1 MSWHIYHWLY
11 ELKRRKV
18 MRAAIAYAA
27 VGWLLLQ
34 VTEIVAEAFALP
46 DWTTR
51 LVLVLLLLALPVV
64 LALAWTF
71 DVGPTGMVRTN
82 DQDGREEWLGVVLWL
97 RVKPVTDQVGN
108 RLSRPRIDLERRL
121 LVLPC
126 LWRRWSGDEGQ
137 MVFNSTIKAMWAA
150 QGLREFARSRDIP
163 LGMGLAVGNISHG
176 QEELRGEAAQVART
190 LAYSA
195 GAFQMLGTEQVHD
208 ELIEAPELGGEFL
221 GPIEVEAL
229 AHPVRAYRLE
239 WQTTSS
245 GSMRAD
251 DRSSGWGVGARASVA
266 LAVIGAL
273 VGVGWYLQPWQR
285 ELPALPSMPLPEA
298 SAVYLR
304 IEPPQDP
311 QRLLDEAQL
320 HGLGS
325 ALARALQELPG
336 IYPADDAAQPASESL
351 QTRIERSG
359 TSWRLH
365 LTLGAE
371 DGKPARVMSVGGET
385 LQQVFDAAQD
395 AVINALSLRLGLR
408 ARSLAHP
415 VPMSE
420 ELYEDLLEARYTLT
434 QVPRREQLEH
444 HIERL
449 RGHLEQGHNQL
460 LLDATYCELMLAKS
474 DMLMDPGAVQE
485 AEPNCERLGEANAEL
500 GVRLV
505 HARYLLQ
512 RGRESDAIRQ
522 LDAVLRLQPRNSGAY
537 DLLARIQRQQGNLVE
552 AEHTLVRAIS
562 LQPGYWRP
570 LRSLALF
577 QFNESRYEDAART
590 YRRMVDL
597 APNNGRV
604 WSDLGAAHFMAGNL
618 GPAADAFKRAVQL
631 EPSQAGFSNL
641 GTLYYYLG
649 RYGDALRNYEL
660 ALKQAP
666 ADYRLY
672 GNVADVL
679 RIQGDREQAQRYY
692 GLALQ
697 RIDEY
702 LQSSAETMDTSSLR
716 IMYAFHRGERPNA
729 YAEMRALIS
738 QQPGNAELQLY
749 AAQLAKAQADRAS
762 VLEHLERAVAL
773 GFAPGII
780 SVDPEFAYLG
790 SDAEFTRLVAGSN
803 S

>member
-18 MRAAIAYAA
+18 LRAAIAYAA
-27 VGWLLLQ
+27 AGWLLLQ

-51 LVLVLLLLALPVV
+51 LVLVLLLLALPLV

-71 DVGPTGMVRTN
+71 DVGPTGMVRTS
-82 DQDGREEWLGVVLWL
+82 DQDGDEEWLGVVLWL
-97 RVKPVTDQVGN
+97 RAKPVTDTVGN
-108 RLSRPRIDLERRL
+108 RQSRPRIELERRL

-126 LWRRWSGDEGQ
+126 LWRHWSGEEGQ
-137 MVFNSTIKAMWAA
+137 MVFNNTTKAILAA
-150 QGLREFARSRDIP
+150 QGLREFARARDIP
-163 LGMGLAVGNISHG
+163 LGMGLAVGNVAHG
-176 QEELRGEAAQVART
+176 QDELRGEAAQVART
-190 LAYSA
+190 LASTA

-208 ELIEAPELGGEFL
+208 ELINAPELGGEFL

-229 AHPVRAYRLE
+229 SHPVRAYRLE
-239 WQTTSS
+239 WQPSS
-245 GSMRAD
+245 AGTLRAAD
-251 DRSSGWGVGARASVA
+251 QRRRWGAGVRTAGVLATLGA
-266 LAVIGAL
+266 LAGI
-273 VGVGWYLQPWQR
+273 GWYSKPWQDQVPSLPS
-285 ELPALPSMPLPEA
+285 LPALEP

-304 IEPPQDP
+304 IEPPEDP
-311 QRLLDEAQL
+311 RRLLDQAQL
-320 HGLGS
+320 FGLRA
-325 ALARALQELPG
+325 ALGRALQELPG
-336 IYPADDAAQPASESL
+336 VYPADGSGDLASSSL
-351 QTRIERSG
+351 QTRVDRSDG
-359 TSWRLH
+359 VWRLQ
-365 LTLGAE
+365 LSLLGDEASE
-371 DGKPARVMSVGGET
+371 PPPLNVGGET
-385 LQQVFDAAQD
+385 LQQVYDAAQD
-395 AVINALSLRLGLR
+395 ALINTLSLQLGQR
-408 ARSLAHP
+408 ARSIAHSA
-415 VPMSE
+415 PMPE
-420 ELYEDLLEARYTLT
+420 VLYNDLLEARYALT
-434 QVPRREQLEH
+434 QVPSREQLEH
-444 HIERL
+444 HVERL
-449 RGHLEQGHNQL
+449 KQHLELGQNTL
-460 LLDATYCELMLAKS
+460 MLDATFCELMLAKS
-474 DMLMDPGAVQE
+474 DMLMDPGAVQDAE
-485 AEPNCERLGEANAEL
+485 ANCERLGQSDADL
-500 GVRLV
+500 DVRLV

-512 RGRESDAIRQ
+512 RGRESDAVRQ
-522 LDAVLRLQPRNSGAY
+522 LDAVLRLQPRNSDAY
-537 DLLARIQRQQGNLVE
+537 DLLAKVQRQQGNLVE

-597 APNNGRV
+597 APRNGRV

-618 GPAADAFKRAVQL
+618 GQAADAFKRAVQL
-631 EPSQAGFSNL
+631 EPSQAGYSNL

-679 RIQGDREQAQRYY
+679 RIQGERSQAARYY
-692 GLALQ
+692 GLALA

-702 LQSSAETMDTSSLR
+702 LQGATENLDTRSLR
-716 IMYAFHRGERPNA
+716 IMYAFHRGERPDA
-729 YAEMRALIS
+729 YAEMQALIA
-738 QQPGNAELQLY
+738 QQPSNAELHLY
-749 AAQLAKAQADRAS
+749 AAQLAKAQADRAA